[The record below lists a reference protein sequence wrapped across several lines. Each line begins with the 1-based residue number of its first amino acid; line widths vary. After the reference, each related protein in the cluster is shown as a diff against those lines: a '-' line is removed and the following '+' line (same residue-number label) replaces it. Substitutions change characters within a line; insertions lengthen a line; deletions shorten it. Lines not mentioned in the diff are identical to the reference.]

1 MPSFHLCFSTRDAE
15 RGRSRGPL
23 IPRWGSFHSPPIRIL
38 QLLKKP
44 KYFLPGIPSWLKQP
58 ATALWLLV
66 FARSRGI
73 VMRCGEGGGERPVG
87 WFTRQE
93 IPINHCP
100 NLSKGSGGCSEF
112 PLVVPVTWCSDAF
125 FFGGGD
131 ASQPPAASL
140 RYYINGARART
151 IDFWLL
157 SNGQPKGGHPILEAA
172 LK

>member
-125 FFGGGD
+125 FFLGGMHPNHPLHPSVIISMEPEREPSIFGCSPM
-131 ASQPPAASL
+131 A
-140 RYYINGARART
+140 N
-151 IDFWLL
+151 
-157 SNGQPKGGHPILEAA
+157 PKEVTQF
-172 LK
+172 